1 MANYRIKVEV
11 LNDNMERIEQLECG
25 MDVEGF
31 VILANV
37 DSERS
42 VNCIMHMSRKDIADA
57 IHGDRPIVEAALL
70 SRMLSHLEEKDD
82 E

>member
-11 LNDNMERIEQLECG
+11 LNDNMERIEQLESG
-25 MDVEGF
+25 IDVEGF

-37 DSERS
+37 DNKKAM
-42 VNCIMHMSRKDIADA
+42 NCIMHMTRKDIADA
-57 IHGDRPIVEAALL
+57 IHDFRPIVDAAMLSTIL
-70 SRMLSHLEEKDD
+70 SRREGNDD

>member
-42 VNCIMHMSRKDIADA
+42 VN
-57 IHGDRPIVEAALL
+57 
-70 SRMLSHLEEKDD
+70 
-82 E
+82 

>member
-1 MANYRIKVEV
+1 
-11 LNDNMERIEQLECG
+11 
-25 MDVEGF
+25 
-31 VILANV
+31 
-37 DSERS
+37 
-42 VNCIMHMSRKDIADA
+42 MHMSRKDIADA

>member
-11 LNDNMERIEQLECG
+11 LNDNMERLEQLECG

-37 DSERS
+37 NNESAMS
-42 VNCIMHMSRKDIADA
+42 CIMNMSRKDIADA

-70 SRMLSHLEEKDD
+70 SQMLSHLEEKDD